1 MKQLKEELQTGLA
14 VAFGFPHADGDGVS
28 CRSRQ
33 IMYPS
38 VSSHY
43 IQVCPARMLLLLRMG
58 DIFS

>member
-43 IQVCPARMLLLLRMG
+43 IQVCPARMLLVFRMDG
-58 DIFS
+58 IFS